1 MKKIL
6 IVGSGNVAHHLSIAL
21 KNSGFEISQI
31 FSRNLISAG
40 QLASIIGCDFT
51 NEIEKVQDYDLALLC
66 IKDDEILNVANQIH
80 KRHIVHTNGSSGLS
94 DL

>member
-31 FSRNLISAG
+31 FSNLITAEK
-40 QLASIIGCDFT
+40 LASIID
-51 NEIEKVQDYDLALLC
+51 V
-66 IKDDEILNVANQIH
+66 ILRTKLKKFKTMI
-80 KRHIVHTNGSSGLS
+80 
-94 DL
+94 